1 MGLRPD
7 PVSSPFSLFAHPSS
21 VIRDRCVIL
30 PLSSV
35 IYPRDKT
42 PTCLCE
48 LRGASPRPV
57 VVNLVGLRPDP
68 FCLLLLSPIICHLSS
83 VVCHPSSVIGH
94 LSAGQNPRWGTD
106 SKYGKNEKH
115 PPGAPTWFGELF
127 VGLRPDPASSPS
139 FLFYHLS
146 SVICDRYA
154 IFHLSCVIYPR
165 GKICNA
171 APISTSEK

>member
-1 MGLRPD
+1 MELRPD
-7 PVSSPFSLFAHPSS
+7 PVSSPSSLFSHLSS

-30 PLSSV
+30 QLSSV

-106 SKYGKNEKH
+106 FNLRKKRKAS
-115 PPGAPTWFGELF
+115 PG
-127 VGLRPDPASSPS
+127 RPDLVWRTFCGTSTRPGFFSVFS
-139 FLFYHLS
+139 LLS
-146 SVICDRYA
+146 SVICD
-154 IFHLSCVIYPR
+154 L
-165 GKICNA
+165 
-171 APISTSEK
+171 